1 MDVSETASISAS
13 IAARY
18 ASALFDLAKSD
29 KKLKSLGSDADT
41 LGAALDESDAFRD
54 LINNPIYTRAEQAAG
69 ATAVA
74 KKMGLDAL
82 TTSTLGLMAQNRRL
96 FALPQ
101 LVKALKAMIAEENG
115 EVTAEVTSAKALTDA
130 QKKKLAETLA
140 KKVGKDVKLDTHV
153 DEALIGGLVVKL
165 GSQMI
170 DSSIRSKLSSL
181 QNAMKEVG

>member
-1 MDVSETASISAS
+1 MSETASISAS

-29 KKLKSLGSDADT
+29 KKLNELSSDADT
-41 LGAALDESDAFRD
+41 LGAALDDSDAFRE
-54 LINNPIYTRAEQAAG
+54 LISNPVYSRSEQEAG
-69 ATAVA
+69 VTAVA
-74 KKMGLDAL
+74 KKMGLADL

-101 LVKALKAMIAEENG
+101 LVKSLKAMIAEENG

-130 QKKKLAETLA
+130 QQKTLADTLA
-140 KKVGKDVKLDTHV
+140 KKVGKDVKLDMHV

>member
-1 MDVSETASISAS
+1 MSETASISAS

-18 ASALFDLAKSD
+18 ASALFDLARD
-29 KKLKSLGSDADT
+29 DNKLEALETDADT
-41 LGAALDESDAFRD
+41 LGAALEDSADFRE
-54 LINNPIYTRAEQAAG
+54 LISSPVYSRADQQAG
-69 ATAVA
+69 MEAVA
-74 KKMGLDAL
+74 KKMGLASL
-82 TTSTLGLMAQNRRL
+82 TANTLSLMASNRRL

-101 LVKALKAMIAEENG
+101 LVAALKDMIADEKG
-115 EVTAEVTSAKALTDA
+115 EVTAEVTSAKALTATQQKNLADA
-130 QKKKLAETLA
+130 LK
-140 KKVGKDVKLDTHV
+140 KKVGKDVKLEMNV

>member
-1 MDVSETASISAS
+1 MSETASISAS

-29 KKLKSLGSDADT
+29 KKLKALDSDAET
-41 LGAALDESDAFRD
+41 LGAALEESDAFRE
-54 LINNPIYTRAEQAAG
+54 LISNPVYTRAEQEAG
-69 ATAVA
+69 VTAVA
-74 KKMGLDAL
+74 RKMGLDGL

-101 LVKALKAMIAEENG
+101 LVKALKAMIAEEKG
-115 EVTAEVTSAKALTDA
+115 EVTAEVTSAKALTA
-130 QKKKLAETLA
+130 TQQKKLAETLA
-140 KKVGKDVKLDTHV
+140 KKVGKDVKLEMRV

>member
-1 MDVSETASISAS
+1 MSETASISAS

-29 KKLKSLGSDADT
+29 KKLSALESDADT
-41 LGAALDESDAFRD
+41 LGAALDDSDAFRD
-54 LINNPIYTRAEQAAG
+54 LISNPVYSRSQQEAG
-69 ATAVA
+69 VTAVA
-74 KKMGLDAL
+74 RKMELDGLTA
-82 TTSTLGLMAQNRRL
+82 STLGLMAQNRRL

-101 LVKALKAMIAEENG
+101 LVKALKAMIAAEKG
-115 EVTAEVTSAKALTDA
+115 EVTAEVTSAKELTA
-130 QKKKLAETLA
+130 TQQKKLAETLS
-140 KKVGKDVKLDTHV
+140 KKVGKDVKLEMHV